1 MKKHGDNLFKIGEVA
16 KILGVTRKA
25 ILLYED
31 MGLLTPAVKDEKSGF
46 RYYTADNMTQIR
58 SIKSLQALGL
68 SLKEVAEYYYD
79 TKNMDKHLH
88 RLLDLRDMLDRN
100 IQMLQVRS
108 ARQGDLTIHKTVLP
122 RQVCFVRR
130 YSCADVAEAANKLRD
145 TYIAAAR
152 NCRKIMKSDLS
163 SGDLVFFNTS
173 RKKRKGINHV
183 GLFLKNGYFI
193 HASTSRGVII
203 SNLKEDYYR
212 KTWKQGGRVK

>member
-1 MKKHGDNLFKIGEVA
+1 MIFTTVSLTLSILFCNWFSSYYSTVLYGKTITCPGW
-16 KILGVTRKA
+16 LGTPYRYGGSTRKGV
-25 ILLYED
+25 D
-31 MGLLTPAVKDEKSGF
+31 CSGLVNQIYKQVYHRSLERSSSG
-46 RYYTADNMTQIR
+46 
-58 SIKSLQALGL
+58 
-68 SLKEVAEYYYD
+68 
-79 TKNMDKHLH
+79 
-88 RLLDLRDMLDRN
+88 
-100 IQMLQVRS
+100 
-108 ARQGDLTIHKTVLP
+108 
-122 RQVCFVRR
+122 
-130 YSCADVAEAANKLRD
+130 
-145 TYIAAAR
+145 IATR

>member
-1 MKKHGDNLFKIGEVA
+1 MMRYILIGCCFFCSLFLSSCNSTKR
-16 KILGVTRKA
+16 LGQTATQTSQLSRYGGSTRKGV
-25 ILLYED
+25 D
-31 MGLLTPAVKDEKSGF
+31 CSGLVNQIYKQVYHRSLERSSSG
-46 RYYTADNMTQIR
+46 
-58 SIKSLQALGL
+58 
-68 SLKEVAEYYYD
+68 
-79 TKNMDKHLH
+79 
-88 RLLDLRDMLDRN
+88 
-100 IQMLQVRS
+100 
-108 ARQGDLTIHKTVLP
+108 
-122 RQVCFVRR
+122 
-130 YSCADVAEAANKLRD
+130 
-145 TYIAAAR
+145 IATR